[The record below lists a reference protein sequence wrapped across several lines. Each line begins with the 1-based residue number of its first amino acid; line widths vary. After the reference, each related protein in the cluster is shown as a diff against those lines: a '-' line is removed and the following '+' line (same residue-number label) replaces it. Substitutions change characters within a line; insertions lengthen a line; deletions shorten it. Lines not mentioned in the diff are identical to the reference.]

1 MTNTYYHQLSN
12 LTTKINE
19 GFARTNPTQN
29 QDTTF
34 AIPNLINNILKK
46 YYPTDKE
53 KKLSKD
59 KQKAV
64 QSMDEKL
71 FLTQLLVAAIVEF
84 AEPHFVRTSK
94 SQSKKSKMES
104 KSKMK
109 SKTEGSN
116 SNSSFHS
123 IEFSMRATTWAT
135 TCLSRLLKTTISTDE
150 SIHIPELDAL
160 LGATGEVDA
169 VQLEEMMQQSLL
181 CGMMGA
187 RSDKGDIFDFRM
199 KSNGK

>member
-1 MTNTYYHQLSN
+1 M
-12 LTTKINE
+12 
-19 GFARTNPTQN
+19 
-29 QDTTF
+29 
-34 AIPNLINNILKK
+34 INNILKK
-46 YYPTDKE
+46 YHPTDKE

-64 QSMDEKL
+64 QSVDKKL

-84 AEPHFVRTSK
+84 AEPHFVRISK
-94 SQSKKSKMES
+94 SQSKKSKMEPI
-104 KSKMK
+104 
-109 SKTEGSN
+109 TDGSN

-123 IEFSMRATTWAT
+123 IEFSIRATTWAT

-199 KSNGK
+199 KSDGR